1 MNNIGYI
8 LNESAVRMEDVDIIS
23 EKGDRVIGTGRL
35 QTGGERNRNGRR
47 YLTIDLAREIAAP
60 RQREL
65 LSTGNMIG
73 EAGHPLS
80 KELVRQQTIDPK
92 NQCVRYVDL
101 WMDGDDVRGKFMG
114 TYNDLGNTFDQDLRH
129 GVKPAFSLRALGT
142 LKSTREGAVVENL
155 KIITYDYVIYP
166 SHPGAYTSGLVS
178 ESAGLMDEPV
188 SGFDLSKY
196 PGMDAT
202 QSFIESFTNN
212 DVVKAI
218 SDISK
223 NESAIDYIKDKSYNY
238 HLLKECFDMTKVDNI
253 DLLGNGKIALT
264 ESGNSTIV
272 LTVED
277 YVLKELRDYY

>member
-1 MNNIGYI
+1 MNNNIGYI
-8 LNESAVRMEDVDIIS
+8 LNESAVRMEDVDIV
-23 EKGDRVIGTGRL
+23 EKGDRVLGTGRL

-47 YLTIDLAREIAAP
+47 YLTIDLARELSAP
-60 RQREL
+60 RQKEL
-65 LSTGNMIG
+65 LATGNMIG

-101 WMDGDDVRGKFMG
+101 WMEGDDVMGKFMG
-114 TYNDLGNTFDQDLRH
+114 TYNDLGETFDKDLRH
-129 GVKPAFSLRALGT
+129 GIKPAFSLRALGT
-142 LKSTREGAVVENL
+142 LKSTREGALVENL

-166 SHPGAYTSGLVS
+166 SHPGAYTSGIVS
-178 ESAGLMDEPV
+178 ESAGLVDEPV

-218 SDISK
+218 SDVSK

-238 HLLKECFDMTKVDNI
+238 HLLKECFDMTNI
-253 DLLGNGKIALT
+253 DTIDLIGNDKIAFT
-264 ESGNSTIV
+264 ESGEDTIV
-272 LTVED
+272 LTIED